1 MQRSSLSDQV
11 NGVAKIVPVNAS
23 QLFNNVPEGDPLGF
37 WANHG
42 LDYNRLTDFLD
53 LDKSA
58 LSKLGGVSKSS
69 VRLDERIPRDL
80 KVRMEQ
86 IAIICS
92 LVAEH
97 FNNDA
102 EKTALWFRTINP
114 MLGNISP
121 RDMIR
126 LGRYKK
132 LQKFIYSAKTSYASP
147 KG

>member
-1 MQRSSLSDQV
+1 MSV
-11 NGVAKIVPVNAS
+11 NTQ
-23 QLFNNVPEGDPLGF
+23 QLFNTIPKGDPLHF

-42 LDYNRLTDFLD
+42 LDYNRLSEFLD

-58 LSKLGGVSKSS
+58 LSKLAGVSKNS
-69 VRLDERIPRDL
+69 VRFDERIPRDL
-80 KVRMEQ
+80 KDRMEQ

-92 LVAEH
+92 LVAEY
-97 FNNDA
+97 FSGDA

-114 MLGNISP
+114 MLSNISP

-132 LQKFIYSAKTSYASP
+132 LQKFINTAKMSYVPP